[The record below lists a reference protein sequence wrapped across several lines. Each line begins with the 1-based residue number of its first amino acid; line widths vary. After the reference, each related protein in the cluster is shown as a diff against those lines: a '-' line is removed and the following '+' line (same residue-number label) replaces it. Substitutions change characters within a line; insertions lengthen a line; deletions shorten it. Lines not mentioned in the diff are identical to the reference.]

1 MIQECMLDF
10 RGQLV
15 LFFSLA
21 EFSYNNN
28 YLLSILTAPF
38 EVLYGRHCQSLV
50 GWFKVSEPRRHG
62 IRQATGVY
70 I

>member
-21 EFSYNNN
+21 EFSYNNS
-28 YLLSILTAPF
+28 YLVSILTTPF

-50 GWFKVSEPRRHG
+50 GWFKVSEPMPRG
-62 IRQATGVY
+62 IGQATEVY